1 MNQPAQGMRASRS
14 LKFDVIL
21 MLVNQGGILVLT
33 AASSAITVRALGPS
47 GRGVIAVALGLT
59 VILIQIGTM
68 GLTSSNPYFV
78 AREPSRIPRIIVNT
92 LWLSSVG
99 GALLVGFGFLVRFA
113 DPALLRGVTTGE
125 LVIALAAVPGQLA
138 MNFLQSILL
147 GEGRTIAYNLVAL
160 AMSAAYLAALPIVL
174 FVLHLGIPGVL
185 VLSLTRSAGG
195 ALVFLAILV
204 RHHPIAP
211 SGPDLGLMR
220 EMVGYGGRVYISAL
234 LAFLVIRADLLLVN
248 AYLGTT
254 QAGFYS
260 VTVTFA
266 DALYVVPTAFATNL
280 FPRVARGSP
289 TEMSASVFRIVAA
302 VYGVLCLIAT
312 ALAGTAITVLY
323 GSRFLPAENLFFWL
337 VPGTFCLG
345 MLTVLS
351 QHFAG
356 RGFPLQAMLVWF
368 IGLSV
373 NLALNLTLLA
383 SHGTYIAAL
392 SSSIAYAIL
401 LVLHVR
407 MFAAEAGSYRILWPR
422 LGELAELAR
431 RMLGFGRT
439 VLANH

>member
-1 MNQPAQGMRASRS
+1 MRASRS
-14 LKFDVIL
+14 LKSDVIL
-21 MLVNQGGILVLT
+21 MLVNRGGILLLT
-33 AASSAITVRALGPS
+33 AASSVITARALGPS
-47 GRGVIAVALGLT
+47 GRGAIAVALGLT
-59 VILIQIGTM
+59 VILIQVGTL

-78 AREPSRIPRIIVNT
+78 AREPSRAPRIIVNT
-92 LWLSSVG
+92 LWLSGAVG
-99 GALLVGFGFLVRFA
+99 TLLVGFGFFIRFA
-113 DPALLRGVTTGE
+113 DAALLRGVTTGE
-125 LVIALAAVPGQLA
+125 LIIALAAVPGQLA

-147 GEGRTIAYNLVAL
+147 GEGRTVAYNGIAL
-160 AMSAAYLAALPIVL
+160 AINVAYLAALPIVL
-174 FVLHLGIPGVL
+174 FVLHLGIAGVL
-185 VLSLTRSAGG
+185 VLSLARSAGG
-195 ALVFLAILV
+195 ALIFLAILV
-204 RHHPIAP
+204 RRHPIAL
-211 SGPDLGLMR
+211 SRPDLGLMR
-220 EMVGYGGRVYISAL
+220 EMIGYGGRVYVSAL

-260 VTVTFA
+260 VTVAFA

-289 TEMSASVFRIVAA
+289 TDMSARVFRIVVA
-302 VYGVLCLIAT
+302 VYGLVCLVAV
-312 ALAGTAITVLY
+312 AFAGTAITVLY
-323 GSRFLPAENLFFWL
+323 GSRFLPAVNLFYWL

-392 SSSIAYAIL
+392 SSSIAYAVL

-407 MFAAEAGSYRILWPR
+407 MFAAEAGSYRVLWPR
-422 LGELAELAR
+422 AGELLELTR
-431 RMLGFGRT
+431 RMLGLSRT
-439 VLANH
+439 VLTND